1 MDFTTI
7 IIIVIA
13 ISVLGAIATAVFW
26 IGVFYFGVKAVQ
38 SYQREMDAMMA
49 NYSAN
54 LANLKNTYGGQIPPE
69 AQQQVFAQYLQAQNQ
84 LQQFDNLSAQKHDLF
99 VSDMM
104 GQASAAGIDVSSWN

>member
-1 MDFTTI
+1 MDFTTLI
-7 IIIVIA
+7 IIAIVI
-13 ISVLGAIATAVFW
+13 SVIGAIGTVVFW
-26 IGVFYFGVKAVQ
+26 VGVAYFGVKAVQ
-38 SYQREMDAMMA
+38 SYQREMDAMMR

-54 LANLKNTYGGQIPPE
+54 LANLKRTYGDRIPPQ

-104 GQASAAGIDVSSWN
+104 GQASAAGIDVSNWN

>member
-13 ISVLGAIATAVFW
+13 LSVLGAIGTALFW
-26 IGVFYFGVKAVQ
+26 IGVVYFGYKAVQ
-38 SYQREMDAMMA
+38 SYQREMDAMMM

-54 LANLKNTYGGQIPPE
+54 LANLKSTYGNQIPPQ
-69 AQQQVFAQYLQAQNQ
+69 AQHQVYAQYLQAQNQ
-84 LQQFDNLSAQKHDLF
+84 LNQFDNLSAQKHDLF